1 MSPSQV
7 RRFGPFE
14 IDCRSGEVRKH
25 GLKIRL
31 ADQPFR
37 ILLLLL
43 DRRGEVVTREEI
55 RQALW
60 PADTFVDF
68 DAGLS
73 SAVRKLR
80 DALGDSAA
88 QPLFIETVP
97 RRGYR
102 FIAPVTPTDQA
113 TDAAPTRPT
122 PSSQHAIRLA
132 AMVAVAVLAL
142 VAVAFTEMRRPR
154 VSPEADALFLKGVTA
169 MGRENVDG
177 FRAAAA
183 YFEQAT
189 QRQPGFAAAYAWLG
203 QAQLQLVYAGQFAPR
218 DVVPRADLAVRRA
231 LELDDRVALA
241 HRVRATIL
249 SDYYWQPE
257 ASRREAQR
265 AAQLEPA
272 APPSHVADPLSAQGA
287 LNAGVLLRERGQFD
301 RALDE
306 FTRASTLNPQLAR
319 VHYQVGVT
327 YALMGR
333 WHEAVDALQL
343 ALQITPDNTRFI
355 AYQGYAAAMAGR
367 SEDARRILQDLRER
381 SRRQYVSSYG
391 LAAIHDALGDRDAA
405 AAALERAYEDHALEF
420 MQWKQYPVFARA
432 DVDPRYEKVLQ
443 RVIGQSR

>member
-1 MSPSQV
+1 MPSSPV

-14 IDCRSGEVRKH
+14 IDCRSGELRKH

-31 ADQPFR
+31 AEQPFR
-37 ILLLLL
+37 ILVLLL

-88 QPLFIETVP
+88 QPRFVETVP

-102 FIAPVTPTDQA
+102 FIAPVVPSDQPP
-113 TDAAPTRPT
+113 DAVIVRASGSPR
-122 PSSQHAIRLA
+122 QGLRLA
-132 AMVAVAVLAL
+132 AMIGVAVVALA
-142 VAVAFTEMRRPR
+142 AVAFTEMRRPH
-154 VSPEADALFLKGVTA
+154 VTPAADALFLKGVAA

-177 FRAAAA
+177 FRAAAD

-189 QRQPGFAAAYAWLG
+189 RLQPDFASAYAWLG
-203 QAQLQLVYAGQFAPR
+203 QARLQLVYAGQFAPR
-218 DVVPRADLAVRRA
+218 DVIPRADAAVRQA
-231 LELDDRVALA
+231 LALDDRLALA
-241 HRVRATIL
+241 HRVRASIL

-257 ASRREAQR
+257 AGRREAQR

-272 APPSHVADPLSAQGA
+272 SSQGSGADPLSAQGA
-287 LNAGVLLRERGQFD
+287 LNAGTILRDRGQFD

-306 FTRASTLNPQLAR
+306 FRRATTLNPQLAR
-319 VHYQVGVT
+319 VQYQIGVT

-333 WHEAVDALQL
+333 WREAVEALQR
-343 ALQITPDNTRFI
+343 AVAISPDNSRFI

-367 SEDARRILQDLRER
+367 PEEARRILQDLRDR

-391 LAAIHDALGDRDAA
+391 MAAIYDALGDRDAA
-405 AAALERAYEDHALEF
+405 AEALERAYEDHALEF
-420 MQWKQYPVFARA
+420 MQWKHYPVFARA
-432 DVDPRYEKVLQ
+432 DVDPRYQQVLR
-443 RVIGQSR
+443 RVIGQ

>member
-1 MSPSQV
+1 MPSSPV

-14 IDCRSGEVRKH
+14 IDCRSGELRKH

-31 ADQPFR
+31 AEQPFR
-37 ILLLLL
+37 ILVLLL

-88 QPLFIETVP
+88 QPRFVETVP

-102 FIAPVTPTDQA
+102 FIAAVVPLDQPP
-113 TDAAPTRPT
+113 DAVIVRASGSPR
-122 PSSQHAIRLA
+122 QGMRLA
-132 AMVAVAVLAL
+132 AMIGVAVVALA
-142 VAVAFTEMRRPR
+142 AVAFTEMRRPH
-154 VSPEADALFLKGVTA
+154 VTPAADALFLKGVAA

-177 FRAAAA
+177 FRAAAD

-189 QRQPGFAAAYAWLG
+189 RLQPDFASAYAWLG
-203 QAQLQLVYAGQFAPR
+203 QARLQLVYAGQFAPR
-218 DVVPRADLAVRRA
+218 DVIPRADAAVRQA
-231 LELDDRVALA
+231 LALDDGLALA
-241 HRVRATIL
+241 HRVRASIL

-257 ASRREAQR
+257 AGRREAQR

-272 APPSHVADPLSAQGA
+272 SSQGSGVDPLSAQGA
-287 LNAGVLLRERGQFD
+287 LNAGMILRDRGQFD

-306 FTRASTLNPQLAR
+306 FRRATTLNPQLAR
-319 VHYQVGVT
+319 VQYQIGVT

-333 WHEAVDALQL
+333 WREAVEALQR
-343 ALQITPDNTRFI
+343 AVAISPDNSRFI

-367 SEDARRILQDLRER
+367 PEEARRILQDLRDR

-391 LAAIHDALGDRDAA
+391 MAALYDALGDRDAA
-405 AAALERAYEDHALEF
+405 AEALERAYEDHALEF
-420 MQWKQYPVFARA
+420 MQWKHYPVFARA
-432 DVDPRYEKVLQ
+432 DVDPRYQQVLR
-443 RVIGQSR
+443 RVIGQ

>member
-1 MSPSQV
+1 MSSSPV

-14 IDCRSGEVRKH
+14 MDCRSGELRKH

-31 ADQPFR
+31 AEQPFR
-37 ILLLLL
+37 ILVLLL
-43 DRRGEVVTREEI
+43 DRGGEIVTREEI

-88 QPLFIETVP
+88 QPRFVETVP

-102 FIAPVTPTDQA
+102 FIAPVVPSDRPP
-113 TDAAPTRPT
+113 DAVVAQ
-122 PSSQHAIRLA
+122 SSGSPRHGMRLA
-132 AMVAVAVLAL
+132 AMIGVAVVALA
-142 VAVAFTEMRRPR
+142 AVAFTEMRRPH
-154 VSPEADALFLKGVTA
+154 VTPAADALFLKGVAA

-177 FRAAAA
+177 FRTAAD

-189 QRQPGFAAAYAWLG
+189 RLQQNFASAYAWLG
-203 QAQLQLVYAGQFAPR
+203 QARLQLVYAGQFAPR
-218 DVVPRADLAVRRA
+218 DVIPRADLAVRQA
-231 LELDDRVALA
+231 LALDDRLALA
-241 HRVRATIL
+241 HRVRASIL

-272 APPSHVADPLSAQGA
+272 SSQGSGTDPLSAQGA
-287 LNAGVLLRERGQFD
+287 LNAGMILRDRGQFD

-306 FTRASTLNPQLAR
+306 FRRASTLNPQLAR
-319 VHYQVGVT
+319 VHYQIGVT
-327 YALMGR
+327 DALMGR
-333 WHEAVDALQL
+333 WREAVEALQR
-343 ALQITPDNTRFI
+343 AVQITPDNARFI

-367 SEDARRILQDLRER
+367 PEEARRILQDLRDR

-391 LAAIHDALGDRDAA
+391 MAAIYDALGDRDAA
-405 AAALERAYEDHALEF
+405 AEALERAYEDHALEF
-420 MQWKQYPVFARA
+420 MQWKHYPVFARA
-432 DVDPRYEKVLQ
+432 DVDPRYQQVLR
-443 RVIGQSR
+443 RVIGQ

>member
-1 MSPSQV
+1 MSPSPV

-31 ADQPFR
+31 AEQPFR

-43 DRRGEVVTREEI
+43 DRGGEVVTREEI

-102 FIAPVTPTDQA
+102 FIAPVLPADRPA
-113 TDAAPTRPT
+113 DAAVAP
-122 PSSQHAIRLA
+122 PSAPPRHAMRLA
-132 AMVAVAVLAL
+132 AMVAVAVMALA
-142 VAVAFTEMRRPR
+142 AVAFTEMRRPR
-154 VSPEADALFLKGVTA
+154 VSPEADALFLKGVAA

-183 YFEQAT
+183 YFERAT
-189 QRQPGFAAAYAWLG
+189 DLQPGFAAAYAWLG

-218 DVVPRADLAVRRA
+218 DVVPRADLAARRA
-231 LELDDRVALA
+231 LELDDRLALA
-241 HRVRATIL
+241 HRVRASIL

-257 ASRREAQR
+257 AGRREAQR
-265 AAQLEPA
+265 AAELEPVSSR
-272 APPSHVADPLSAQGA
+272 PPGADPLSAQGA
-287 LNAGVLLRERGQFD
+287 LNAGVILRDRGEFD

-306 FTRASTLNPQLAR
+306 FRRASTLNPQLAR
-319 VHYQVGVT
+319 VQYQVGVT

-333 WHEAVDALQL
+333 WREAVAALQRAVQL
-343 ALQITPDNTRFI
+343 SPDNTRFI
-355 AYQGYAAAMAGR
+355 AYQGYAAAMAGQ
-367 SEDARRILQDLRER
+367 SEDARRILQDLRDR
-381 SRRQYVSSYG
+381 SQRQYVSSYG
-391 LAAIHDALGDRDAA
+391 LAAIYDALGDQDAA
-405 AAALERAYEDHALEF
+405 AAALERAYADHALEF
-420 MQWKQYPVFARA
+420 VQWKHYPVFARA
-432 DVDPRYEKVLQ
+432 DVDPRYREVLR
-443 RVIGQSR
+443 RVIGQ